1 MAAEQTGEGEER
13 FGVSQ
18 TKTKWRFSSNERKEL
33 SGGLAVG
40 VSPSSVA
47 SRDTFSLGE
56 KENPTPHSPDRAP
69 PGAQNARQEPRGP
82 LYPTRYSLPLAKSAS
97 SAICVC
103 PSSRAR

>member
-18 TKTKWRFSSNERKEL
+18 TKTQWRFSSNERKEL
-33 SGGLAVG
+33 SGGPAVG

-47 SRDTFSLGE
+47 SRDTFSRGE
-56 KENPTPHSPDRAP
+56 KENPTRYSLLA
-69 PGAQNARQEPRGP
+69 
-82 LYPTRYSLPLAKSAS
+82 TRYSLPLAKSAS
-97 SAICVC
+97 SAISAC